1 MCSSCS
7 NQLGHRSL
15 SKHCEPEA
23 DVAPEVRTTRAGS
36 VRVRASLR
44 SRQPGG
50 STQPAS
56 ESVVALELMKVIVDL
71 SNCDLH
77 GLCVEAAPEV
87 FEIDDN
93 GVLKVLIEAP
103 PEDLRAKVEK
113 AVRECPTGAITIQ
126 E

>member
-1 MCSSCS
+1 
-7 NQLGHRSL
+7 
-15 SKHCEPEA
+15 
-23 DVAPEVRTTRAGS
+23 
-36 VRVRASLR
+36 
-44 SRQPGG
+44 
-50 STQPAS
+50 
-56 ESVVALELMKVIVDL
+56 MKVVVDL
-71 SNCDLH
+71 SKCDLH

-113 AVRECPTGAITIQ
+113 AARECPTGAITIQ